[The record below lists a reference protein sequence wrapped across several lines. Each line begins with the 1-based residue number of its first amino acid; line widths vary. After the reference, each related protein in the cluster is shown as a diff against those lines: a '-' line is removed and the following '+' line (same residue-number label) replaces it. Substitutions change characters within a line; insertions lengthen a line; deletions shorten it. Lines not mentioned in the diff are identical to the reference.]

1 MTVVVVKTHIAA
13 PIELCFDLARDV
25 DVHCQTARSTQER
38 IVFASRRRMEL
49 GDCVTFEGVHFG
61 IRQQL
66 SGRIVAYERPL
77 FFVDEMTRGAFNRM
91 RHEHFFQAQ
100 HGGTLMIDRLDFA
113 SPLGVCGIIADVLF
127 VKAHLRRFLWR
138 RNRVLKHM
146 AEQRA
151 GAASSSAKRVN

>member
-13 PIELCFDLARDV
+13 PPELCFDLARDV
-25 DVHCQTARSTQER
+25 DVHCHTSRSTQER
-38 IVFASRRRMEL
+38 IVFATRRQMEL

-61 IRQQL
+61 IRQRL
-66 SGRIVAYERPL
+66 SGRIVRYERPL
-77 FFVDEMTRGAFNRM
+77 FFADEMTRGAFKRM
-91 RHEHFFQAQ
+91 RHEHFFPA
-100 HGGTLMIDRLDFA
+100 HGGGTLMIDRLDFA
-113 SPLGVCGIIADVLF
+113 SPMGVFGVVADVLF
-127 VKAHLRRFLWR
+127 VRPHLRRFLWR

>member
-13 PIELCFDLARDV
+13 PLEVCFDLARDV
-25 DVHCQTARSTQER
+25 DVHCQTSHSTQER
-38 IVFASRRRMEL
+38 IVFATKRRMEL

-77 FFVDEMTRGAFNRM
+77 FFADEMTRGAFKRM
-91 RHEHFFQAQ
+91 RHEHFFHAQ
-100 HGGTLMIDRLDFA
+100 GSGTLMTDRLDFA
-113 SPLGVCGIIADVLF
+113 SPFSAIGTVADVLF
-127 VKAHLRRFLWR
+127 VKPHLQRFLWR
-138 RNRVLKHM
+138 RNRVLKHL

-151 GAASSSAKRVN
+151 GAASSSAKHVN